1 MGLEVGL
8 VREGERQ
15 QRRRSRDLGG
25 RGRRGGA
32 ATAGGVAGLEDC
44 SKDAAAAREEGDVW
58 CVRAMCVGAVCVG
71 CVQRGVRGPEAW
83 VLGVWRLK
91 FKKWKG

>member
-1 MGLEVGL
+1 MGL

-15 QRRRSRDLGG
+15 QWRRSRDLGG

-44 SKDAAAAREEGDVW
+44 SKDATAAREEGDVW

-71 CVQRGVRGPEAW
+71 ACSVVCVGLRPGCSVCGD
-83 VLGVWRLK
+83 
-91 FKKWKG
+91 